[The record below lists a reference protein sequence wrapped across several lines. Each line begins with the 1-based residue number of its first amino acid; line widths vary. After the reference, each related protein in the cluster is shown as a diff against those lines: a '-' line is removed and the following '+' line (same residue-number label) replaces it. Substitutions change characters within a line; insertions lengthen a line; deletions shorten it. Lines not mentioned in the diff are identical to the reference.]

1 MVVDTCV
8 ECGELFEYS
17 ELNQYVM
24 VCNECLPKKIGN
36 GSLTKKAGKDKV
48 DASMDEYPNKV
59 DDSVDEYPNSERNF
73 CIFIAILGLFG
84 GINFLVNGDSFGNFV
99 LLIVSGF
106 LLFIRKTYF

>member
-1 MVVDTCV
+1 MVLYTCL
-8 ECGELFEYS
+8 ECGNLFEYS
-17 ELNQYVM
+17 ELNNYAM

-84 GINFLVNGDSFGNFV
+84 GINFLVNGDSFGIFV